1 MCIGAD
7 FQFWVQG
14 LKEVGA
20 SGPPFPLSGSCETHD
35 PGGGTNIN
43 FVRLICII
51 CDRFQWAI
59 IYSNILVF
67 WRGTKFSHLVWGKNP
82 TSRSIQC

>member
-14 LKEVGA
+14 LKEVGT

-43 FVRLICII
+43 FVRLICIT
-51 CDRFQWAI
+51 CDPFQWRGGPGRDGGPGRADGQEYAAI
-59 IYSNILVF
+59 L
-67 WRGTKFSHLVWGKNP
+67 L
-82 TSRSIQC
+82 